1 MDIIWTNLLRAIL
14 IDIVIYFTIHLLIFH
29 IDEKNIDICKRDAK
43 NSINLKLKK
52 LKLLIKCYQ
61 I

>member
-1 MDIIWTNLLRAIL
+1 ML

-29 IDEKNIDICKRDAK
+29 IGEKISKFAKKDAR

-52 LKLLIKCYQ
+52 LKLLIKNCQ

>member
-29 IDEKNIDICKRDAK
+29 INEKISIFAK
-43 NSINLKLKK
+43 EMQKIQ
-52 LKLLIKCYQ
+52 LI
-61 I
+61 